1 MSVEMSE
8 FEYEINRLSGLLDMA
23 EGDMQRLAKTLIPCE
38 VCSRKNCCIIEYKCK
53 NENYCDFIWRGA
65 E

>member
-38 VCSRKNCCIIEYKCK
+38 VCSRKKLLHHRI
-53 NENYCDFIWRGA
+53 
-65 E
+65 